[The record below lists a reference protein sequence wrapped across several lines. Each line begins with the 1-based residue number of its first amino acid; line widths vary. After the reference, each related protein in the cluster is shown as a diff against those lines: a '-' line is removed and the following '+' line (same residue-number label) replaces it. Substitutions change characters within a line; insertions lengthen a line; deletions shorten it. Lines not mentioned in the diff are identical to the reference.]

1 MFAASFEFLIWWEV
15 KHSDYFLSGTP
26 VQNSS
31 QQVLLPGVTAVINWA
46 DAAERANFSVFASIK
61 EEVTDL
67 DPAFESTVEKEVKVP
82 AATIPFEVCHH
93 IIFMLPAWIDL
104 WVFFFALGSVET
116 VCITFVF
123 KFFILEAI
131 DKNLP
136 LDQPSKL
143 RGSGQEPLYL
153 SM

>member
-1 MFAASFEFLIWWEV
+1 MIS
-15 KHSDYFLSGTP
+15 YFLSGTP

-93 IIFMLPAWIDL
+93 IIFMLPAWIDV
-104 WVFFFALGSVET
+104 WVFFLHWVVLKPYVLLLFLS
-116 VCITFVF
+116 
-123 KFFILEAI
+123 FF
-131 DKNLP
+131 
-136 LDQPSKL
+136 S
-143 RGSGQEPLYL
+143 S
-153 SM
+153 